1 MQKLKNLEDAEE
13 EIFVTEFLSTDSEIK
28 AKSLN
33 LSCFQKKKGFE
44 VTEKRTLFSGKC
56 STSKEHKLWSGRMK
70 IGFGLRE
77 FLLLGDGIIRSFES
91 LWLVLR

>member
-33 LSCFQKKKGFE
+33 SHASRKKR
-44 VTEKRTLFSGKC
+44 V
-56 STSKEHKLWSGRMK
+56 
-70 IGFGLRE
+70 
-77 FLLLGDGIIRSFES
+77 
-91 LWLVLR
+91 